1 MPFVAI
7 WMIVRLSLIQLG
19 RRNLCV
25 NLWAEAHGQ
34 RLLYPIHAIEPQARG
49 PGTKSHEPRTKDQ
62 PPTFPPSV
70 LPALNWRWIVLL
82 GSCSANQS
90 TCASQSQPKYGI
102 LRLILG
108 RGFGMVNSN
117 LKRVTQPCLGPAHSL
132 QRCGARTRRGTACQ
146 KPPLNGKTRCRLHGG
161 LSTGPRTAEGK
172 ARIAAAQW
180 KHGRRS
186 RAFTEARKQIWAD
199 LRAVEARM
207 RADGLI

>member
-1 MPFVAI
+1 
-7 WMIVRLSLIQLG
+7 
-19 RRNLCV
+19 
-25 NLWAEAHGQ
+25 
-34 RLLYPIHAIEPQARG
+34 
-49 PGTKSHEPRTKDQ
+49 
-62 PPTFPPSV
+62 
-70 LPALNWRWIVLL
+70 
-82 GSCSANQS
+82 
-90 TCASQSQPKYGI
+90 
-102 LRLILG
+102 
-108 RGFGMVNSN
+108 MVNSN

-132 QRCGARTRRGTACQ
+132 QSCGARTRRGTLCQ

-172 ARIAAAQW
+172 ARIVAAHW